1 MLDKELKKLSRRELV
16 DIIYQMKKNEE
27 QLLEQIAVLEENL
40 HDKRIRIEEAGSIAE
55 AAAEITNV
63 FSVAQTTA
71 DLYLQEIACMKEKNE
86 KDCAKII
93 DEAKQ
98 EARRILSDAKTQH
111 KELRA
116 RYREDHKK
124 WQQLRTEIQKL
135 EELKMWIEQ
144 GDNV

>member
-27 QLLEQIAVLEENL
+27 QLLEQIAALEENL

-71 DLYLQEIACMKEKNE
+71 DLYLQEIACMKEKTE
-86 KDCAKII
+86 KDCAKMI

-98 EARRILSDAKTQH
+98 EAERILSAVKTQNE
-111 KELRA
+111 ELRA